1 MPAGAEVEVPLGV
14 RLRLS
19 RACVQSLA
27 DDLGVDL
34 LHIKGHAVSP
44 TIRLVGRGGTD
55 VDVMIRPAN
64 VSAFDH
70 ALRRNGWVLY
80 SSFVHGSPF
89 GHAQTYL
96 HPEWGYLDLHRFF
109 PGIDLEPSRAFTRL
123 WADRA
128 EIEIGGSR
136 CPVPGR
142 AAHALILILNSARRR
157 AGEGVDA
164 IDASAWVE
172 LEPEI
177 RRLAAELDAGVAF
190 AAATGTLEQWR
201 GDRRYLLWKSVTEG
215 GSRSAEWWARVRAAP
230 TTREALIV
238 AARAPLVNLDRL
250 AHRLGRRPTKREILR
265 EFISRPMRGVR
276 ELLRSVSATRSSRAS
291 GQR

>member
-1 MPAGAEVEVPLGV
+1 MPAGGEVGVPLGV

-19 RACVQSLA
+19 RASVQSLA

-34 LHIKGHAVSP
+34 LHIKGDAVSP
-44 TIRLVGRGGTD
+44 TIRLTGRGGTD
-55 VDVMIRPAN
+55 VDVMIRPAS
-64 VSAFDH
+64 VSAFDRE
-70 ALRRNGWVLY
+70 LRRNGWAMY

-109 PGIDLEPSRAFTRL
+109 PGIDLEPSLAFSRL

-128 EIEIGGSR
+128 TIEIGGAR
-136 CPVPGR
+136 CPVPNR
-142 AAHALILILNSARRR
+142 AAQALILILNSARRR
-157 AGEGVDA
+157 GGQGLDT
-164 IDASAWVE
+164 IDAAAWAE

-177 RRLAAELDAGVAF
+177 RGLAAELDASVAF
-190 AAATGTLEQWR
+190 AAATGTLERWR
-201 GDRRYLLWKSVTEG
+201 GDKRYRLWKSVTEG
-215 GSRSAEWWARVRAAP
+215 GSRSAEWWGRVRAAP

-238 AARAPLVNLDRL
+238 AARASLVNLDRL

-265 EFISRPMRGVR
+265 EFFSRPVRGVR
-276 ELLRSVSATRSSRAS
+276 ELLRSAPAARSTRAS